1 MSTLFAIKYK
11 RNPDWTVV
19 EGIPDTDNARKVLM
33 AVGAFLSDAY
43 NIQPRLGEPVLDAA
57 FQNLHIPEGTEEEA

>member
-1 MSTLFAIKYK
+1 MSTVFVVKYK

-19 EGIPDTDNARKVLM
+19 EGIPDTENARKVLM

-43 NIQPRLGEPVLDAA
+43 NIQHRLDKPVLDVA
-57 FQNLHIPEGTEEEA
+57 FKNLHIPEGTEEAS